1 MTAKLRLFVVA
12 LLALVVTS
20 ACSGAQG
27 ANPLAPDS
35 SVDGLTAGHPPSEP
49 FIIKSDDFRYE
60 RELDKV
66 TNEEG
71 LMANPHLFITL
82 EGTSGVYGCSISLL
96 DSDGGFSCF
105 TKGEVVALLTYV
117 KYRAFVHDPAYFT
130 KEGGSIPGNR
140 GGRIYVLGTLLE
152 EVVPST
158 VDQQGRGFE
167 AHFFVDRGGN
177 IRPWSEFP
185 K

>member
-1 MTAKLRLFVVA
+1 MTAKLRLIIVA

-27 ANPLAPDS
+27 ASPLAPDS

-60 RELDKV
+60 RELDKM
-66 TNEEG
+66 TYNEG
-71 LMANPHLFITL
+71 LKANPHLYITL
-82 EGTSGVYGCSISLL
+82 EGTYGVYGCSISVS
-96 DSDGGFSCF
+96 SDDGFHCF
-105 TKGEVVALLTYV
+105 RKGEVVTLSTYV
-117 KYRAFVHDPAYFT
+117 KYRAVVNDPAYFSN
-130 KEGGSIPGNR
+130 EGGTISANR
-140 GGRIYVLGTLLE
+140 GSKIYVLGTLLE

-158 VDQQGRGFE
+158 IDQQGRGFE